1 LSFSSFIRKPE
12 KKIILKILL
21 ILSKINKMS
30 DLSGYGGSNFA
41 SILMLLTLLNAF
53 VYIVGGSDG
62 LGFKESSAY
71 SFFLI
76 GFDKNA

>member
-1 LSFSSFIRKPE
+1 
-12 KKIILKILL
+12 
-21 ILSKINKMS
+21 MS

-41 SILMLLTLLNAF
+41 SILMLLTLINAF

-62 LGFKESSAY
+62 FGFKESSAY